1 VEGREGAHQ
10 SSVAAVKGFEQ
21 RDSQIAEA
29 IKAQE
34 RGDGAID
41 PLVLHPS
48 SEWRRWWDGHCHFI
62 VLIYVAYTVPYRL
75 AFDLPAMGG
84 WYVFEFIIDLYYW
97 TDFVMCFHTAYWKKI
112 DDGEDVQYVTNV
124 EEIRSNYLRTWCV
137 PDFLAILPVEYIKR
151 NAQNIAVCSWSLAKS
166 PCAGHAVK
174 GVDHHVMRAFT
185 VIRMFRMLKLGKLP
199 RVKKIVFGFFDKFIL
214 QYHLFFSMAKLMLV
228 LSFISHWMAS
238 LYGSQYNFE
247 REDHSGTESIHW
259 EMYIAAMYWAVQ
271 TVTTVGYGNVVPTT
285 VSERVIA
292 CFVMLLGGFVFSM
305 IISKVSS
312 VLEPDSGENVEVRRR
327 LALRRYVSFFQFSYG
342 QLV

>member
-1 VEGREGAHQ
+1 M
-10 SSVAAVKGFEQ
+10 
-21 RDSQIAEA
+21 
-29 IKAQE
+29 
-34 RGDGAID
+34 
-41 PLVLHPS
+41 
-48 SEWRRWWDGHCHFI
+48 
-62 VLIYVAYTVPYRL
+62 IYVAYTVPYRL

-124 EEIRSNYLRTWCV
+124 EEIRANYLRTWCV

-151 NAQNIAVCSWSLAKS
+151 NAQNIAVCSWSLAKR

-199 RVKKIVFGFFDKFIL
+199 RVKKIVFGFFDEFIL
-214 QYHLFFSMAKLMLV
+214 QYHLVFSMAKLMLV

-342 QLV
+342 QLE